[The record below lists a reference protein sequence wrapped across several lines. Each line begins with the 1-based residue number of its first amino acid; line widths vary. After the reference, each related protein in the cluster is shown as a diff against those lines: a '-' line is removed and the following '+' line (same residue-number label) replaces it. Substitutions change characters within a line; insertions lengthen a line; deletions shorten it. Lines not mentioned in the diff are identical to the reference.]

1 MITLK
6 PDLPANGMTYSQRKR
21 LLSLLW
27 ALVSNWL
34 PPFILGF
41 VVSLVAVTHAL
52 VETVTAYEKSGFGV
66 CIQPELPVG
75 GEK

>member
-27 ALVSNWL
+27 ALASNSAL
-34 PPFILGF
+34 PFILGF
-41 VVSLVAVTHAL
+41 VVSMISITHTFT
-52 VETVTAYEKSGFGV
+52 ETITTFDKTGFGV
-66 CIQPELPVG
+66 CIKPELPVG
-75 GEK
+75 G